1 MILPC
6 LFVFTLITSR
16 AAARGTEPPQV
27 RRCAQRRRITARKNN
42 RRSLSSQVTRYRG
55 YFSTHG
61 PPCHLPVTLRQQ
73 KDRSSLRH
81 LRCVQPYQTEHNHGR
96 DSNPCLPLKRGPHSP
111 LCYHGSDSFRVI
123 YKVKTLR
130 PCRAIPLSPLI
141 RELHPYSRVVRSHTL
156 RRSYFLHGF

>member
-1 MILPC
+1 MDGNRTRVCSLEG
-6 LFVFTLITSR
+6 SR
-16 AAARGTEPPQV
+16 
-27 RRCAQRRRITARKNN
+27 
-42 RRSLSSQVTRYRG
+42 
-55 YFSTHG
+55 TH
-61 PPCHLPVTLRQQ
+61 H
-73 KDRSSLRH
+73 
-81 LRCVQPYQTEHNHGR
+81 
-96 DSNPCLPLKRGPHSP
+96 